1 MSLIPG
7 ATLTL
12 PGIAGIVLTVG
23 MAVDAN
29 VLIFE
34 RIKEEIRNGSTPIA
48 SIELGY
54 KKAFSTIA
62 DANIT
67 TLIASIILFI
77 FGTGPIK
84 GFAVTLSIGVISSMF
99 TAIIVTRIL
108 AEIIYENQNLNKKIK
123 YMKHININFNFM
135 KWHKKAVYISLTL
148 IFISI
153 FSIFTKG
160 LNYGVDFNGGTII
173 EIGFKD
179 KAPIEDIRKFLKENK
194 YEKSSVQF
202 FGSNKDILIRM
213 PNILS
218 SSEATLSNTLL
229 GELNKK
235 YTFDLKRVE
244 YVGAQVGEELRDQGI
259 LAALIAL
266 ALITIY
272 IALRFEYR
280 FSIGAI
286 LALIHDVFN
295 NQNFSITQIE
305 FNLSVFAAILAV
317 IGYSLNDTIVVF
329 DRIREN
335 FKSSIM
341 ENVDTILN

>member
-1 MSLIPG
+1 
-7 ATLTL
+7 
-12 PGIAGIVLTVG
+12 
-23 MAVDAN
+23 
-29 VLIFE
+29 
-34 RIKEEIRNGSTPIA
+34 
-48 SIELGY
+48 
-54 KKAFSTIA
+54 
-62 DANIT
+62 
-67 TLIASIILFI
+67 
-77 FGTGPIK
+77 
-84 GFAVTLSIGVISSMF
+84 
-99 TAIIVTRIL
+99 
-108 AEIIYENQNLNKKIK
+108 
-123 YMKHININFNFM
+123 M
-135 KWHKKAVYISLTL
+135 KWHKKAIYLSIFL
-148 IFISI
+148 ILISI
-153 FSIFTKG
+153 ISILTRG

-173 EIGFKD
+173 EISFNN

-202 FGSNKDILIRM
+202 FGSNEDILIRM

-218 SSEATLSNTLL
+218 SNESTLSNTLIS
-229 GELNKK
+229 ELSKK
-235 YTFDLKRVE
+235 YSFSLKRVE

-286 LALIHDVFN
+286 LALIHDVLLIIGI
-295 NQNFSITQIE
+295 FSVTQIE

-335 FKSSIM
+335 FKSSII
-341 ENVDTILN
+341 ENVNTTSLTNQSINQTLSRTLITSLTTLLVLISLIIFGGEILFGFAFALMSGVIIGTYSSIYIASSTLLVMNISVKDVVIEIDEESP